1 MLPLNDTT
9 MRAVEYA
16 LDGLKTR
23 QDVHAN
29 NIAHVNTPGFR
40 ADRVDFESHLR
51 TALSRGPLTAESRM
65 AGPSVNPADTIVD
78 PFGNSVDLADEMTEI
93 VKSNLTQDA
102 MVRAYN
108 FKVNVLRTAIG
119 NR

>member
-23 QDVHAN
+23 QDVHAD
-29 NIAHVNTPGFR
+29 NIANVNTPGFR
-40 ADRVDFESHLR
+40 AKRVDFESHLR
-51 TALSRGPLTAESRM
+51 SALDKGEIDDRTRLI
-65 AGPSVNPADTIVD
+65 GPSLNPADTIVD
-78 PFGNSVDLADEMTEI
+78 PFDNSVDLADEMTEV
-93 VKSNLTQDA
+93 VKTNLGQDA

-108 FKVNVLRTAIG
+108 FKVNILRSAIG
-119 NR
+119 GR